1 MNVLTQA
8 FSKLVLNSGTTT
20 ADSGADKDMTIIES
34 LIGIDIPD
42 YVLWI
47 VIGAIVVIAIALVA
61 WGFFKEVN
69 KK

>member
-1 MNVLTQA
+1 MEEPTL
-8 FSKLVLNSGTTT
+8 
-20 ADSGADKDMTIIES
+20 IES
-34 LIGIDIPD
+34 LIGVPIPD

-47 VIGAIVVIAIALVA
+47 AIGVIVVVAIALVA